1 MKSLKLIA
9 TLSVIAVSFTANAQ
23 NYQVQNKPALIVN
36 SQAVK
41 PASVVYSQ
49 PQRIEKRYVDHTPTH
64 VVYHQPQ
71 RIEQRYVDHTPTQ
84 VVYSQPQRIEQ
95 PVYVQRDSYY
105 DEPELSYAVRSQYQ
119 SGHRGDIL
127 GEVVEVKRAPK
138 QCEPTV
144 KHEGAN
150 TVLGA
155 VVGGALG
162 NQIGG
167 GSGRDV
173 ATVAGVLLGGSVAN
187 KNNRENRGKVKCEG
201 RGYLLTLAY
210 VDEYGQVRYHTV
222 RSDRRESKGTLLNI
236 ER

>member
-36 SQAVK
+36 SQAVQ
-41 PASVVYSQ
+41 PVINNTVVYTQQ
-49 PQRIEKRYVDHTPTH
+49 PK
-64 VVYHQPQ
+64 VVYVQQ
-71 RIEQRYVDHTPTQ
+71 QQVQQRYVDNTPTQ

-95 PVYVQRDSYY
+95 PVYVQRDTYY
-105 DEPELSYAVRSQYQ
+105 EEPELSYAVRSQYQ
-119 SGHRGDIL
+119 SGQRGDIL

-144 KHEGAN
+144 KHEGVN

-167 GSGRDV
+167 GSGRDF
-173 ATVAGVLLGGSVAN
+173 ATVAGVLIGGSVAN
-187 KNNRENRGKVKCEG
+187 KNNRENRGKVECEG
-201 RGYLLTLAY
+201 RGYLITVAY
-210 VDEYGQVRYHTV
+210 VDEYGQVQYHTV
-222 RSDRRESKGTLLNI
+222 RSDRRERKGDLLNI
-236 ER
+236 ERY